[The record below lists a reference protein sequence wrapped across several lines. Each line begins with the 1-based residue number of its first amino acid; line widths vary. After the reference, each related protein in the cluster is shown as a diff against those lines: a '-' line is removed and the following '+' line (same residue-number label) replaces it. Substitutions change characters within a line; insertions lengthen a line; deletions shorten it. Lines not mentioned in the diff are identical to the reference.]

1 MRSRTQVANAQ
12 ATLSFWGNHVELY
25 GATSDNHGAFSV
37 ALDGAA
43 PVMLNGTSPIF
54 RPQTL
59 LVRASPPLR
68 SDQTLSLPARST
80 CSPTSR
86 TARTRSS

>member
-1 MRSRTQVANAQ
+1 VAKAQ

-25 GATSDNHGAFSV
+25 GATSDNHGSFSV
-37 ALDGAA
+37 ALDGAP

-54 RPQTL
+54 RAQTL
-59 LVRASPPLR
+59 LVRHAPR
-68 SDQTLSLPARST
+68 TRAQTLSGRST
-80 CSPTSR
+80 CSPISR